1 MTEMLRKMIQTPVT
15 WLSERGGDNMIVIS
29 VVGASDPVSMILYV
43 MLSYEALMTLMI
55 GIVVVYVTG
64 TWGNG
69 EDDIDL
75 QDKE

>member
-1 MTEMLRKMIQTPVT
+1 
-15 WLSERGGDNMIVIS
+15 MIVIS
-29 VVGASDPVSMILYV
+29 VAGASDPVSMILYV

-69 EDDIDL
+69 EDDVDL
-75 QDKE
+75 